1 MLKIVLLPVLLVMT
15 ESDESFTVF
24 IIPCHSCLDYETRP
38 RCTLSFDI
46 YYLTSD
52 NSLDFILLQN
62 VSADF
67 DRHLFIKG
75 KVNRFQTCN
84 AQRPRRRNPPLLC
97 REGDFIPHHAS
108 LEPST
113 LCPNTH
119 VTKPGRL
126 ACGLNVRDSG
136 SLGVTSAVF
145 ALLCLHCCVY

>member
-52 NSLDFILLQN
+52 KSLDFILLQN
-62 VSADF
+62 RFPPTLIDICLLKVKLTDSKHVTPKGPEDGTHLCCVGKGILSPTMRVS
-67 DRHLFIKG
+67 
-75 KVNRFQTCN
+75 NRQHSV
-84 AQRPRRRNPPLLC
+84 P
-97 REGDFIPHHAS
+97 
-108 LEPST
+108 
-113 LCPNTH
+113 TH
-119 VTKPGRL
+119 VTKAGRL